1 MREGFLEKKKS
12 VESTSQSKEK
22 LLLSK
27 MSSLTL
33 IDHLNLEM
41 EKNIETRRKEI
52 ASLGIKIA
60 KGKKKSSLLYLKM
73 SLTKKRRR
81 QLRSN
86 I

>member
-1 MREGFLEKKKS
+1 MKKKS
-12 VESTSQSKEK
+12 RVNQKK
-22 LLLSK
+22 NFLLP
-27 MSSLTL
+27 MSSLTF
-33 IDHLNLEM
+33 IDHLNSEM

-52 ASLGIKIA
+52 ASLGMKIA